1 MNRKAFTLIELLV
14 VVAIIGILAAVG
26 VVAYNGYTGAAKK
39 AVVKSNLK
47 MVSRSIQAELYRCL
61 IGDKLSGWS
70 FGMGNPPNSV
80 VDVNCNTSQP
90 DAFERFRQDFGQTFA
105 RFTEDTNNFPNP
117 FDSNDPQGGFTGDH
131 DPPLPEHVG
140 RVTCGNDAS
149 QNRGFC
155 YGRWGTGTNEYDTV
169 YINNPYE

>member
-1 MNRKAFTLIELLV
+1 MKQRAFTLMELMIV
-14 VVAIIGILAAVG
+14 IVIIGILSTVG
-26 VVAYNGYTGAAKK
+26 MVMFGGQSEKAKI
-39 AVVKSNLK
+39 AVVKHNLK
-47 MVSRSIQAELYRCL
+47 LVKKSIYYELMRCVT
-61 IGDKLSGWS
+61 GDKLSGWS
-70 FGMGNPPNSV
+70 FSTGNPPNSV

-117 FDSNDPQGGFTGDH
+117 FNSKDTEGGFKGDH

-155 YGRWGTGTNEYDTV
+155 YGRWGTGTNEYDTI